1 MKSNLAHKQ
10 GVDND
15 ISLHP
20 STAKKLERQAMSKKD
35 DGYSP
40 LPNFICDEGYLAV
53 LSGDAVKCIVL
64 LNRHIKGFHLD
75 QKSIGE
81 TLVMKITGIKD
92 KRTVRKC
99 MADLAKYQLISIT
112 KTLGKSSSYTLTLDD
127 RISIEAVASNVTT
140 SNTVTSNVVTSHV
153 TTPVTS
159 NATTP
164 VASNVTT
171 TSDIKCHSVKEID
184 LKENIKENFKERNA
198 QENSDAQVWNPNL
211 ETLSSILKT
220 TKHSHR
226 VSEILSLEDF
236 QFHLGN
242 FNTHHE
248 KNFQLT
254 DNQKH
259 RKFAQWIIQ
268 EFERVLEKAERKN
281 KQSSGYTR
289 SEKPNSNLDVN
300 TAWADQASQYH
311 APVDSPVHIP
321 EDFV

>member
-1 MKSNLAHKQ
+1 MREYGKVSPHFWTGSTGKQLRQCPESLVVSMYLMTSPHANMLGLYYMPLLYVAHETGLGMEGASKGLQWACEAGFCSYDQASEMVWVHEMARFQIADKLKSTDKRSIGVQNEYNSLPSNPYLASFYDKYSQ
-10 GVDND
+10 AFCMTEKREN
-15 ISLHP
+15 
-20 STAKKLERQAMSKKD
+20 TAKK
-35 DGYSP
+35 
-40 LPNFICDEGYLAV
+40 
-53 LSGDAVKCIVL
+53 
-64 LNRHIKGFHLD
+64 
-75 QKSIGE
+75 
-81 TLVMKITGIKD
+81 
-92 KRTVRKC
+92 
-99 MADLAKYQLISIT
+99 
-112 KTLGKSSSYTLTLDD
+112 
-127 RISIEAVASNVTT
+127 
-140 SNTVTSNVVTSHV
+140 
-153 TTPVTS
+153 
-159 NATTP
+159 
-164 VASNVTT
+164 
-171 TSDIKCHSVKEID
+171 SVKSEAPSKP
-184 LKENIKENFKERNA
+184 LVSQEQEQEQEQENTHTNTQE
-198 QENSDAQVWNPNL
+198 ENSDAQVWNPNL
-211 ETLSSILKT
+211 ETLGSILKT

-268 EFERVLEKAERKN
+268 EFEKTLEKAERKN

-311 APVDSPVHIP
+311 APVNSPVHIP